1 MTLISEKS
9 KNHLS
14 WNRSDTLLFKP
25 FRNVITYIFY
35 KPINQGYFSKFA
47 AVLHYWV
54 YKYLPR
60 M

>member
-1 MTLISEKS
+1 MTLISKKS

-25 FRNVITYIFY
+25 FRNVIISIFY
-35 KPINQGYFSKFA
+35 KTINQGYFSKFA

-54 YKYLPR
+54 L
-60 M
+60 